1 MYYLVILCIFLYYY
15 TRSAIY
21 LIDQYSGVRLMNKK
35 NTVEVIINNKQYIL
49 GGYESPDYLQ
59 KIASYINRKY
69 SEFKKQDIYKHLDRD
84 MRNIL
89 IEINIA
95 DDYFKAKEQIELIQA
110 KNDENNTEIYNL
122 RHELVS
128 TRSDLE
134 AAEEE
139 IKELKKELAN
149 VQHKLIR
156 LDNN

>member
-1 MYYLVILCIFLYYY
+1 
-15 TRSAIY
+15 
-21 LIDQYSGVRLMNKK
+21 MNKK